1 MLLRGDFMAVIVSG
15 ASGLFGRKA
24 AERLL
29 ETLPGEDVILT
40 SRTPEKL
47 ADLAARGA
55 QVRFAD
61 FDRPETLREAFA
73 GGERVLLIS
82 TARVGT
88 RVGQHKNAIDAA
100 KAAGVRHI
108 AYTSVIAADQ
118 PDNPAVVKKDHRAT
132 EILME
137 ESGVAWTHLRD
148 SQYAEAA
155 AENIVLGAFAS
166 GKQMNNNAGGRVGL
180 VSRDDCVDCAVAVLT
195 RAGHENTAY
204 TLTGPEAFTYE
215 EVMDMVFEMT
225 GVRIPAEQVDSATM
239 QAYFDAMGAPRHASD
254 IVPEGPFRWSS
265 DDMITFGEAIAQGF
279 FAPVTDHVERL
290 TGRAPTPFRT
300 VMERARPMWPV

>member
-1 MLLRGDFMAVIVSG
+1 MAVIVSG
-15 ASGLFGRKA
+15 ASGLFGRMA

-29 ETLPGEDVILT
+29 ERLPGKDVILT
-40 SRTPEKL
+40 TRTPDKL

-55 QVRFAD
+55 QIRFAD
-61 FDRPETLREAFA
+61 FDRGETLREAFK
-73 GGERVLLIS
+73 GGERMLLIS

-118 PDNPAVVKKDHRAT
+118 EGNPALVKQDHRAT

-148 SQYAEAA
+148 SQYAEAV
-155 AENIVLGAFAS
+155 AENVVLGAIAF
-166 GKQMNNNAGGRVGL
+166 GKLLNNNGGGRVSA
-180 VSRDDCVDCAVAVLT
+180 VSRADCVDSAVAVLT
-195 RAGHENTAY
+195 TPGHENTAY
-204 TLTGPEAFTYE
+204 TLTGPEAITYE
-215 EVMDMVFEMT
+215 EVMDMVFDLT
-225 GVRIPAEQVDSATM
+225 GVRIPVEQVDSAAM
-239 QAYFDAMGAPRHASD
+239 QDMFDAMGAPRHASD

-265 DDMITFGEAIAQGF
+265 DDMVTFGEAIAQGY
-279 FAPVTDHVERL
+279 FATVTDHVARL
-290 TGRAPTPFRT
+290 AGRPATPVIE
-300 VMERARPMWPV
+300 VMKAHRHLWPI